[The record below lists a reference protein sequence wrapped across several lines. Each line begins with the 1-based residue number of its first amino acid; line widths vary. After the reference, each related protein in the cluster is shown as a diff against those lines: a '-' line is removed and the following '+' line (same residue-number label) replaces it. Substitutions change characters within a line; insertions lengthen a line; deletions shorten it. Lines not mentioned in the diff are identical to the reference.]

1 MFKTS
6 TIVKKRKSHNNLK
19 SQRIAANLT
28 LAELSNATPSKI
40 KPSRISNWEHGR
52 SEIGLDSAVELAAVL
67 NCSTAYLLGIDDE
80 TGLTLGKHQQELYSL
95 LSQIA
100 LRGDEDV
107 RLVSAMLKAFLNNK
121 P

>member
-1 MFKTS
+1 ME
-6 TIVKKRKSHNNLK
+6 KKKITNNL
-19 SQRIAANLT
+19 QQMRLAANLT

-40 KPSRISNWEHGR
+40 KASRISNWEHGR
-52 SEIGLDSAVELAAVL
+52 SEIGLEQAVELASVL
-67 NCSTAYLLGIDDE
+67 NCSAAYLLGIE
-80 TGLTLGKHQQELYSL
+80 SKTGYTLGKYQQELYSL

-107 RLVSAMLKAFLNNK
+107 QLVSAMLKAFIKNK